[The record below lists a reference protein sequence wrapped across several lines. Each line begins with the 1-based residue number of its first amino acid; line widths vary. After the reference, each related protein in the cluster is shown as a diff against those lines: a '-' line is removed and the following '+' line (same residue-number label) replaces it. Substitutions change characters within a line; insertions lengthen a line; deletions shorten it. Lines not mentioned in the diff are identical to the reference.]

1 MKSSGVS
8 FIPPLPPLVRGVR
21 IANVMAISSGFFWVL
36 EVVSKLQALKAGK
49 KAYIADN
56 PLLPG
61 VRWLRIELSRS
72 EAMMLGEGELRM
84 LEQWRIERVVI
95 ENAVWR
101 RR

>member
-1 MKSSGVS
+1 MAGV
-8 FIPPLPPLVRGVR
+8 
-21 IANVMAISSGFFWVL
+21 
-36 EVVSKLQALKAGK
+36 KAGR

-61 VRWLRIELSRS
+61 VRWLRIELNRS
-72 EAMMLGEGELRM
+72 EAMMLGEGELRI

-95 ENAVWR
+95 ENTVWR